1 MEIKVEVSLTP
12 EELRRFLG
20 LPDVGGLQDD
30 LIDFLRDKMG
40 AASSA
45 TGDFDASGFVKANF
59 DTLRKAPGKR
69 FSTILKR
76 VREADHT
83 AKAAA
88 ATKPKAQ
95 SSQKSTASGT
105 PRKRRSVKKS
115 TP

>member
-45 TGDFDASGFVKANF
+45 AGDFDASGFVKANF
-59 DTLRKAPGKR
+59 DNLRKAPGKG
-69 FSTILKR
+69 FSTLLKR
-76 VREADHT
+76 VHPTE
-83 AKAAA
+83 A
-88 ATKPKAQ
+88 ATETESP
-95 SSQKSTASGT
+95 T
-105 PRKRRSVKKS
+105 PRTRRPAKKK

>member
-45 TGDFDASGFVKANF
+45 SGDFDASGFVKANF
-59 DTLRKAPGKR
+59 DNLRKAPGKG
-69 FSTILKR
+69 FSTFMNR
-76 VREADHT
+76 VRPAEGNEPASKVEA
-83 AKAAA
+83 A
-88 ATKPKAQ
+88 KPKSRKPT
-95 SSQKSTASGT
+95 SSGGAARK
-105 PRKRRSVKKS
+105 PRTVKKKS
-115 TP
+115 